1 MAVVLYIGGSK
12 DGEKGVVPYGFSKT
26 RRDTGAGPE
35 IYGERVMDVSGRGR
49 MRVMVLESLRDDIA
63 FQRLSRHLG

>member
-26 RRDTGAGPE
+26 RRDTDAGPE
-35 IYGERVMDVSGRGR
+35 IYVERMMDVSGKGR

>member
-1 MAVVLYIGGSK
+1 MAVVLYIGDSK

-26 RRDTGAGPE
+26 RRDTDAGPE
-35 IYGERVMDVSGRGR
+35 IYVERVMDVSGKGR

>member
-26 RRDTGAGPE
+26 RRDTDAGPE
-35 IYGERVMDVSGRGR
+35 IYVERMMDVSGKGR
-49 MRVMVLESLRDDIA
+49 VRVMVLESLRDDIA
-63 FQRLSRHLG
+63 FQRLNRHLG